1 MTNYYTKAQVDSFK
15 SLYLLITD
23 FNTAMA
29 EYTNTA
35 NSITYLQNNYF
46 NQTQINGI
54 IALYL
59 LVSDFNTAIANYYT
73 KPEIN
78 ALTNNYYTKA

>member
-1 MTNYYTKAQVDSFK
+1 MQVATINYLLSLYLLKTDFNTAMTNYYTKAQVDSFK

-46 NQTQINGI
+46 NQT
-54 IALYL
+54 
-59 LVSDFNTAIANYYT
+59 
-73 KPEIN
+73 
-78 ALTNNYYTKA
+78 